1 MVDVALI
8 FPGQGAQAVGM
19 GKEFYDG
26 SAEAKAIFDQ
36 AQDTLDNDLLD
47 VIFNGPQEKLTLT
60 SYSQPAIVT
69 FSVAAL
75 AALKESSKFQNI
87 NPKFTAGLSLGEY
100 SALIASGAFS
110 FEDGIRLVERR
121 GAFMEEACDINKGTM
136 AAVIGFDKDKLKE
149 ICEQAGAQ
157 VANFNS
163 PAQIVISGGI
173 QEVEKACEL
182 IKEAGAK
189 TVIPLEVAGAF
200 HSSLMSSA
208 VDKFKAEL
216 DKITIN
222 SLALPV
228 VSNVKAIAETDPKAV
243 ADNLSKQIISSVLW
257 EDSVRFMAS
266 QGITDFIEIGPGRV
280 LKGLIRKIDSSL
292 KVHNIQTPEDIENL
306 PF

>member
-1 MVDVALI
+1 MIDVALI

-19 GKEFYDG
+19 GKGFYD
-26 SAEAKAIFDQ
+26 SSTAAKAIFDQ
-36 AQDTLDNDLLD
+36 AQSALDNDLLD

-69 FSVAAL
+69 FSIAAL
-75 AALKESSKFQNI
+75 AALKESPKFQNI

-110 FEDGIRLVERR
+110 FEEGIRLVERR
-121 GAFMEEACDINKGTM
+121 GAFMEEACNINKGTM
-136 AAVIGFDKDKLKE
+136 AAVIGFDKDKLRE
-149 ICEQAGAQ
+149 ICGEAGVQ

-163 PAQIVISGGI
+163 PAQIVISGQVEKI
-173 QEVEKACEL
+173 EKACET

-200 HSSLMSSA
+200 HSSLMSPA
-208 VDKFKAEL
+208 VDQFKEEL
-216 DKITIN
+216 SKVTIKP
-222 SLALPV
+222 LVLPV
-228 VSNVKAIAETDPKAV
+228 VSNVTAVGETDPKAV
-243 ADNLSKQIISSVLW
+243 ADNLPKQIISSVLW

-280 LKGLIRKIDSSL
+280 LKGLIRKIDSWL
-292 KVHNIQTPEDIENL
+292 KVHNIQTPEDVVNL